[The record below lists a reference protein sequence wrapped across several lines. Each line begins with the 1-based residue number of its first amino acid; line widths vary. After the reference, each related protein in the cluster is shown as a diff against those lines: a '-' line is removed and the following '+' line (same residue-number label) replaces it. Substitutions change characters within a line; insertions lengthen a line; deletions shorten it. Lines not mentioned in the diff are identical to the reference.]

1 MDKVDLLQNN
11 RINLAIA
18 LITGIGAIT
27 GVLIYIERK
36 RQSVIQEEILKLDK
50 SIKEL
55 QLNRL
60 KNGKTNVAQ

>member
-55 QLNRL
+55 QLSRL
-60 KNGKTNVAQ
+60 KNGKTDVSE

>member
-27 GVLIYIERK
+27 GVLLYLEQK
-36 RQSVIQEEILKLDK
+36 KHSTIQKEIMDLDK
-50 SIKEL
+50 NIKEL
-55 QLNRL
+55 QLRQL
-60 KNGKTNVAQ
+60 KNGK

>member
-27 GVLIYIERK
+27 GVLLYLEQK
-36 RQSVIQEEILKLDK
+36 KHSTIQKEIMDLGKN
-50 SIKEL
+50 IKEL
-55 QLNRL
+55 QLRQL
-60 KNGKTNVAQ
+60 KNGKSNAS